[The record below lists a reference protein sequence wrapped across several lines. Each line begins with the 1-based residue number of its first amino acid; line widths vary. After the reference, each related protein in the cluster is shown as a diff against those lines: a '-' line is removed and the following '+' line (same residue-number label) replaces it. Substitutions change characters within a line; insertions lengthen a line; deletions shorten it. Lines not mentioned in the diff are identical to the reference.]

1 MLLRTLKYAV
11 LPLIVLTAA
20 CQSSQP
26 VVSDEVVPGFASF
39 DETQRQGYFELSA
52 NYVRDDSIACNPM
65 FNNAD
70 FGSEDFC
77 IVVNSGLA
85 ASGQFVT
92 IAFADDGGQLGDR
105 VGLDGPIGTP
115 VVLSYPDIRRHLLVL
130 CENDGECTV
139 QRIYS
144 DTSSVAF
151 TNTQGTLYFR
161 GGAVAA
167 MRPQENAC
175 EVVASRPS
183 GDFFGD
189 FFGQPDARMLIENG
203 AQAMIPGFGAVECFV
218 EDTGS
223 QGLRGGLE
231 YI

>member
-1 MLLRTLKYAV
+1 MFGPVVKYAALAFAAV
-11 LPLIVLTAA
+11 LAA

-26 VVSDEVVPGFASF
+26 TQSVEVVPGFARF
-39 DETQRQGYFELSA
+39 DETHRQGYFELSA
-52 NYVRDDSIACNPM
+52 NYVRDDTIACNPM

-85 ASGQFVT
+85 EPGQVIT
-92 IAFADDGGQLGDR
+92 IAYADDGEQLGDR

-130 CENDGECTV
+130 CESDGECTV

-144 DTSSVAF
+144 DTRSVAF

-161 GGAVAA
+161 GNAVAA
-167 MRPQENAC
+167 MRPLGDAC
-175 EVVASRPS
+175 EVVGGRPS
-183 GDFFGD
+183 GEDIGD
-189 FFGQPDARMLIENG
+189 FFGQRDARMLIQNG
-203 AQAMIPGFGAVECFV
+203 AQAMIQGFGRVECFV

-223 QGLRGGLE
+223 QGLRGGLD
-231 YI
+231 YV